1 MTILKRFLSKAAQR
15 AVGLKANRVLL
26 PMVAV
31 YCVTNQTA
39 FATTFRGYSKSR
51 SVNLQSA
58 IQSRI
63 IMTRARWALLGSRE

>member
-1 MTILKRFLSKAAQR
+1 MTILKRFLSEAAQR
-15 AVGLKANRVLL
+15 AVGLEANRVLL

-31 YCVTNQTA
+31 YCVTTKQRCHH
-39 FATTFRGYSKSR
+39 FRGYSKSR

-63 IMTRARWALLGSRE
+63 IMPRARWACSEAENK